1 MSFHKK
7 LNERQNCN
15 EVVFE
20 AYGKIDQEFKTSN
33 RGVKAKNEIE
43 DNLSKKLPFF
53 LSKEKKKEKTCD
65 FLMNISDQNDDV
77 QFVSKIIKSYM
88 NISEPLRVRLS
99 LLYTTGQYD
108 LFRNYII
115 AIKTMM
121 KGFLVLK
128 VSRNGNIK
136 KRKVSFNSYYMTIIG
151 NWSRKILLYDEITQ
165 INIGNSCTPELRIFE
180 KKVQDYENRMNYVV
194 LRTLYRDYSFLFITD
209 DEILMRIKNISALG
223 KLKNLLAGKDN
234 MLKKTND
241 LNVKRDAKQELK
253 DNSFLTS
260 EGNYD
265 DITKEKLQGSLKNI
279 HQNDVILK
287 DEKEDVRYT
296 IQGFK
301 YFFLSV
307 IRSIKTKNVNIEIEK
322 VKGMFKKSNMLYFDK
337 YDFKNTKINSFFLF
351 CQIALDIC
359 GPEVWFTS
367 KFDEILFTRLN

>member
-1 MSFHKK
+1 
-7 LNERQNCN
+7 
-15 EVVFE
+15 
-20 AYGKIDQEFKTSN
+20 
-33 RGVKAKNEIE
+33 
-43 DNLSKKLPFF
+43 
-53 LSKEKKKEKTCD
+53 
-65 FLMNISDQNDDV
+65 MNISDQNDDV